1 MSSLGASFVQIK
13 FDDIHF
19 YENCGGG
26 SFGSVYRAKWI
37 SQDKEV
43 AVKKLLK
50 IENEAEILSVLS
62 HRNIIQFFG
71 VILEAP
77 NYGIVT
83 EYASGGSLY
92 EYLSSEESEEMDMGQ
107 VMTWAMEMAKGMHYL
122 HSEAPVRVIHRDLK
136 SRNVV
141 MTADKVLKICD
152 FGASRFHS
160 HTTHMSLVGTF
171 PWMAPEVIQ
180 SLPVSETCDT
190 YSYGVVL
197 WEMLTREIPFKG
209 LEGLQVAWLVVE
221 KGERLTIPSSCP
233 ASFAE
238 LMRKCWLTEPKER
251 PMFKQILMTLE
262 SMSNDSQLPDQ
273 CNSFLHNKA
282 EWRCEIEATLERLK
296 KLERDLSTKEQEL
309 KERERRLKM
318 WERKLMEQS
327 NTPLL
332 PTLDIYG
339 WTEEHVHFWLKQI
352 FNAGQDASD
361 MQLYA
366 DLFKQN
372 HITGKRLLLLTEADM
387 RDLGVRSKGH
397 IIHLKSEIEKLTND
411 YLGLFHFPPLMKEEE
426 DEEEEERKVINLELV
441 FGYHWKAGSGPQD
454 CKWKMYMELDGDE
467 VAITYIKDVTFNANR
482 PDVDVVKMTKP
493 PFVMDKWIVGLSDN
507 QVVDCVVN
515 YENDVRSPKA
525 TRHSHVVRWNPVS
538 GHDDIRTVELVI
550 QTAQSDIEGVPRSR
564 SNSDVDPWWMLHL
577 RKKQLESQSERQH
590 MARTPS
596 SCSEAKTLPQF
607 LSMCGNQ
614 TSYAAA
620 VRRSPNRTPLSP
632 WPDSR
637 SSSPTLGLP
646 RKLSSVHLGSKGSS
660 PSSTTSESASERE
673 RRPSGG
679 DRPSQR
685 KNSHSG
691 YSPTAAG
698 GHSSW
703 RSPAGARPSRGFHH
717 GGRPRAQSSGT
728 APHSSV
734 RSIPGMAAAAGS
746 GKAESEEA
754 KVGEGGWIKV
764 ERMKKSPRQDNKH
777 ARGRPWR
784 GGRGGRGRS

>member
-92 EYLSSEESEEMDMGQ
+92 EYLSSEESEEMDMEQ
-107 VMTWAMEMAKGMHYL
+107 VMTWAMEIAKGMHYL
-122 HSEAPVRVIHRDLK
+122 HCEAPVRVIHRDLK

-141 MTADKVLKICD
+141 VTADKVLKICD

-197 WEMLTREIPFKG
+197 WEMLTSEVPFKG

-233 ASFAE
+233 VSFAE
-238 LMRKCWLTEPKER
+238 LMRKCWMTDPKER
-251 PMFKQILMTLE
+251 PMFKQILTTLE
-262 SMSNDSQLPDQ
+262 SMLNDSQLPDQ

-282 EWRCEIEATLERLK
+282 EWRCEIEATLVRLK

-309 KERERRLKM
+309 KEREQRLKM
-318 WERKLMEQS
+318 WERKLIEQS

-332 PTLDIYG
+332 PTLNIHA
-339 WTEEHVHFWLKQI
+339 WTEEHVHFWMRQI
-352 FNAGQDASD
+352 FAAGKGACD
-361 MQLYA
+361 MQMYA
-366 DLFKQN
+366 DLFKEN
-372 HITGKRLLLLTEADM
+372 HITGRRLLLLTETDM
-387 RDLGVRSKGH
+387 KDLGVKSKGH

-411 YLGLFHFPPLMKEEE
+411 YLGLFHFPPLRKDEGAEEEE
-426 DEEEEERKVINLELV
+426 DERKVIGLELV
-441 FGYHWKAGSGPQD
+441 FGYHWKPGTGPQD

-467 VAITYIKDVTFNANR
+467 VAITYIKDVTFNAYR
-482 PDVDVVKMTKP
+482 PDVDALKMTKP
-493 PFVMDKWIVGLSDN
+493 PFVMDKWIVGLLDN

-515 YENDVRSPKA
+515 YENDVRSPKV
-525 TRHSHVVRWNPVS
+525 TRHSHAIQWNPVS
-538 GHDDIRTVELVI
+538 GQDNIITLELVI
-550 QTAQSDIEGVPRSR
+550 QSVQSDMEGKPRSR
-564 SNSDVDPWWMLHL
+564 SNSDVDPWWMLSL
-577 RKKQLESQSERQH
+577 RQKQLKSESEQQC
-590 MARTPS
+590 MAVTPS

-620 VRRSPNRTPLSP
+620 VRKSPSRSPLLP

-637 SSSPTLGLP
+637 SLSPTSGLSK
-646 RKLSSVHLGSKGSS
+646 RLSSTHLGSKGSS
-660 PSSTTSESASERE
+660 PTSTTSESTSEKE
-673 RRPSGG
+673 RPINGGACSGY
-679 DRPSQR
+679 R
-685 KNSHSG
+685 KNSFPGHLPMVARGHNGDFRSTTG
-691 YSPTAAG
+691 SRPGRGRTRSLSSSAQPYS
-698 GHSSW
+698 HIK
-703 RSPAGARPSRGFHH
+703 
-717 GGRPRAQSSGT
+717 
-728 APHSSV
+728 V
-734 RSIPGMAAAAGS
+734 IPGITVPPNNTRT
-746 GKAESEEA
+746 EPEEA
-754 KVGEGGWIKV
+754 KTSEGGWIKV
-764 ERMKKSPRQDNKH
+764 ERSKKSQKQDNKQV
-777 ARGRPWR
+777 RGRSWR
-784 GGRGGRGRS
+784 GGRGFRGRS